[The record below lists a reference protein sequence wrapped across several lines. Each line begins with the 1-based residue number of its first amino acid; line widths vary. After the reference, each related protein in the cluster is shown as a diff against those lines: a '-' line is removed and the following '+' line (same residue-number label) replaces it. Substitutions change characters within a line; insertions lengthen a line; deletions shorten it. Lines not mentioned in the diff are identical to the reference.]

1 MYIARVWLALELPHA
16 EGEAVTYLAIF
27 IAAWAGVWCAEH
39 LTWQDVEAL
48 WLLPLYLLDRI
59 RGRI

>member
-1 MYIARVWLALELPHA
+1 M
-16 EGEAVTYLAIF
+16 TYLAIF

-59 RGRI
+59 RGRV